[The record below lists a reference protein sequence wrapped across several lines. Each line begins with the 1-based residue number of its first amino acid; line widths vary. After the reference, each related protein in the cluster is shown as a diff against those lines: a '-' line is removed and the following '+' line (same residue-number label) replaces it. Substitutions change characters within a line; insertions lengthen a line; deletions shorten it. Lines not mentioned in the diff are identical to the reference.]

1 MTSYMAVKSYNMRL
15 LLAPDLHGGLP
26 KQVGHLG
33 DFFSGADGRMGSGF
47 TSLVS
52 NFGSKENVSSNFNP
66 ETMLCGA
73 CSSENKHL
81 VLVRKSWQHQQHDN
95 GGRIVFFLTDQ
106 AFPPALSV
114 KERKN
119 CVAVLRLEFG
129 SLKQLMELFMK
140 TTERWAIPAGSI
152 IIVTSATQMASGSLQ
167 SYIPDL
173 SKILDM
179 VWINFCGELEIVP
192 GPPLLLSGT
201 DSSQLI
207 QALHDLTAWI
217 STLKETAGALYNSFG
232 PVDSIVKER
241 GVGRQNREV
250 DIFMRLP
257 ASLSNPGKQVTVSA
271 AGSGDLP
278 AAMSPLLEADE
289 MKALH
294 QLSRDI
300 EEKLKILLNLE
311 GAGNRGLK

>member
-1 MTSYMAVKSYNMRL
+1 
-15 LLAPDLHGGLP
+15 
-26 KQVGHLG
+26 
-33 DFFSGADGRMGSGF
+33 
-47 TSLVS
+47 
-52 NFGSKENVSSNFNP
+52 
-66 ETMLCGA
+66 
-73 CSSENKHL
+73 
-81 VLVRKSWQHQQHDN
+81 
-95 GGRIVFFLTDQ
+95 
-106 AFPPALSV
+106 
-114 KERKN
+114 
-119 CVAVLRLEFG
+119 
-129 SLKQLMELFMK
+129 
-140 TTERWAIPAGSI
+140 
-152 IIVTSATQMASGSLQ
+152 MASGSLQ
-167 SYIPDL
+167 SYIQDL
-173 SKILDM
+173 SEILDM
-179 VWINFCGELEIVP
+179 VWTNFGGELEIVP

-232 PVDSIVKER
+232 LVDSIVKER

-271 AGSGDLP
+271 KGSGDLP

>member
-1 MTSYMAVKSYNMRL
+1 
-15 LLAPDLHGGLP
+15 
-26 KQVGHLG
+26 
-33 DFFSGADGRMGSGF
+33 MGSGF

-106 AFPPALSV
+106 ASASGEGEEKLCD
-114 KERKN
+114 

-167 SYIPDL
+167 SYIQDL
-173 SKILDM
+173 SEILDM
-179 VWINFCGELEIVP
+179 VWTNFGGELEIVP

-232 PVDSIVKER
+232 LVDSIVKER

>member
-1 MTSYMAVKSYNMRL
+1 M
-15 LLAPDLHGGLP
+15 
-26 KQVGHLG
+26 
-33 DFFSGADGRMGSGF
+33 
-47 TSLVS
+47 
-52 NFGSKENVSSNFNP
+52 SSSFNP

-106 AFPPALSV
+106 AFPPALPV

-119 CVAVLRLEFG
+119 CEAVLRLEFC

-167 SYIPDL
+167 SYIQDL
-173 SKILDM
+173 SEILDM
-179 VWINFCGELEIVP
+179 VWTNFCGE
-192 GPPLLLSGT
+192 
-201 DSSQLI
+201 
-207 QALHDLTAWI
+207 
-217 STLKETAGALYNSFG
+217 
-232 PVDSIVKER
+232 
-241 GVGRQNREV
+241 
-250 DIFMRLP
+250 
-257 ASLSNPGKQVTVSA
+257 LSNPGKQVTVSA

-278 AAMSPLLEADE
+278 AAMSPLLDADE